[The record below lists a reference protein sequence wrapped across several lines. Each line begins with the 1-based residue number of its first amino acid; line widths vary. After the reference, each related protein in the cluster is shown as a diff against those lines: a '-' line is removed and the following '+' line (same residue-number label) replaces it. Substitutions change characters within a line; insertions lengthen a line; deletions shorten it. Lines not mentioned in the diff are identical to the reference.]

1 MLWRN
6 EWVERQITTTT
17 LPPLNT
23 EVEETSDCSEAWN
36 FLMFLF
42 TPSMA
47 VVAFRAEG
55 TLRIGSTIHKSLE
68 LLAC

>member
-1 MLWRN
+1 M
-6 EWVERQITTTT
+6 EREITTTT
-17 LPPLNT
+17 LPPLYAD
-23 EVEETSDCSEAWN
+23 VEETSDYSEAWN
-36 FLMFLF
+36 FLMSLF

-55 TLRIGSTIHKSLE
+55 TLRIESTIHKSLD